1 MRLLRDENV
10 TRKLAPLLKGHEVLT
25 VQRMGWDGWTNGQ
38 LLSAMRVNRF
48 DYLITMDRNMQ
59 HQLPLEKY
67 RIRLMVLV
75 ARRNDIESLRPLVP
89 EVLDCL
95 AHDSDQLVTT
105 IGLPR

>member
-1 MRLLRDENV
+1 
-10 TRKLAPLLKGHEVLT
+10 
-25 VQRMGWDGWTNGQ
+25 
-38 LLSAMRVNRF
+38 
-48 DYLITMDRNMQ
+48 MDRNMQ